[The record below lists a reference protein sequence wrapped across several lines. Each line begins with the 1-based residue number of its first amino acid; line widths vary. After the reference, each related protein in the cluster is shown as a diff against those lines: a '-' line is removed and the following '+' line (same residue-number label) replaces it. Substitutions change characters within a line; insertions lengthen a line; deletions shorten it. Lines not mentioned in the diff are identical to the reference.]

1 MRQHMGWGRWVAL
14 TLLALVALAPAGC
27 GKKGPPQL
35 PPGQT
40 DQFPQQYP
48 KSTDP
53 QQGIFN

>member
-1 MRQHMGWGRWVAL
+1 MMKSRTYGRWAI
-14 TLLALVALAPAGC
+14 LALCGALALAPAAC

-40 DQFPQQYP
+40 DQFPEQYP